1 MCINLYYPTSYSLF
15 LNKLLIIVI
24 HKSIT
29 IYSIESQTKLNSYI
43 SKKDLFRKNQ
53 RTIQVV

>member
-15 LNKLLIIVI
+15 LNKLLITVI

-53 RTIQVV
+53 RTIQVL

>member
-1 MCINLYYPTSYSLF
+1 MRIKLNYPTSYSLF
-15 LNKLLIIVI
+15 LNKLLITII

-29 IYSIESQTKLNSYI
+29 IYSIESQTKLNLYI

-53 RTIQVV
+53 RTIQVL